1 MAREAAAMW
10 PGNQLMAPPPALKA
24 ISLARFPAR
33 VRPRILAV
41 AAQPRVGVGVGVG
54 GAAPPR
60 DAVSLAAKS
69 FTSWDCFSR
78 GI

>member
-41 AAQPRVGVGVGVG
+41 AAQPRVGVGVD

-60 DAVSLAAKS
+60 DAVSFAAKS
-69 FTSWDCFSR
+69 FTS
-78 GI
+78 